1 MVSLK
6 QSTDKIVISRNCHPV
21 MVGGVIAD
29 PAPTT
34 EPDVRVS
41 PHPAPEYKGR
51 CHRHHNNEPY
61 HCRGLTPESVSS
73 AEINS
78 AVFSTS
84 KTPAIRPITFRYL
97 CLPLHPPHVSL
108 SLALPR
114 AFASWGILLRYS
126 IGLAAFFFKE
136 L

>member
-1 MVSLK
+1 
-6 QSTDKIVISRNCHPV
+6 

-29 PAPTT
+29 PTST
-34 EPDVRVS
+34 SEPDMRIS
-41 PHPAPEYKGR
+41 PHPAPEYKGC
-51 CHRHHNNEPY
+51 CHQHHNNEPY
-61 HCRGLTPESVSS
+61 HRHGLTPEPVGL
-73 AEINS
+73 AEMNS

-84 KTPAIRPITFRYL
+84 LTPAIRPVTFQCL

-114 AFASWGILLRYS
+114 AFASWGILLRYR
-126 IGLAAFFFKE
+126 IRPGRLLFFKE